1 MRARDVM
8 ISPVFTV
15 KSSSSVQEVAK
26 LLLERSI
33 STIPV
38 VDDRGKI
45 VGIIS
50 DGDLMNCTEASIE
63 IQRSQR
69 SERLRLFANDE
80 TCADDILNARSRKV
94 ADVMTKKVITAWP
107 STFLREIAALLERN
121 SIKCMPIVKDGQ
133 VVGIV
138 SRENLNR
145 AMADSQK
152 ALDALQIA
160 LAVDR

>member
-15 KSSSSVQEVAK
+15 KSASSLQEVAK

-50 DGDLMNCTEASIE
+50 DGDLMNCIE
-63 IQRSQR
+63 VQRSQR

-80 TCADDILNARSRKV
+80 PCADDILKARSRKA
-94 ADVMTKKVITAWP
+94 ADVMTKKVITAWLG
-107 STFLREIAALLERN
+107 TFLREIAALLERN
-121 SIKCMPIVKDGQ
+121 SIECMPIVKDGQ

-138 SRENLNR
+138 SRANLNR
-145 AMADSQK
+145 AMEDGQK
-152 ALDALQIA
+152 ALDAPQIA
-160 LAVDR
+160 LAVDQ